1 MSGTIFISLSDP
13 DFCKKWLNEE
23 PLWNLNNFLS
33 FYCIL
38 TLIVTFYVAFFVPER
53 DPELEK
59 MIPTVEPKAGEE
71 VTVGMTF

>member
-1 MSGTIFISLSDP
+1 MA
-13 DFCKKWLNEE
+13 
-23 PLWNLNNFLS
+23 

-38 TLIVTFYVAFFVPER
+38 TFIVTLYVAFFVPER

-59 MIPTVEPKAGEE
+59 LFPTVKPSKEDE

>member
-1 MSGTIFISLSDP
+1 
-13 DFCKKWLNEE
+13 
-23 PLWNLNNFLS
+23 LNNFLS